1 MTVDG
6 LIVVR
11 ACRIVPLD
19 GETHFPG
26 ALFLASPERVE
37 YLTGARPPFVE
48 VVEDGDPVAVAFRA
62 NIAAVTAEERT
73 GRRAEDEPAPVPVFP
88 EPEKPATPKKKAEKL
103 AKGA

>member
-1 MTVDG
+1 MTMDG

-26 ALFLASPERVE
+26 ALFLASPERAR
-37 YLTGARPPFVE
+37 YLSAARPPFVE
-48 VVEDGDPVAVAFRA
+48 EVLESDPVAVAFRA
-62 NIAAVTAEERT
+62 NLMAVTAAERT
-73 GRRAEDEPAPVPVFP
+73 GRRAEDEPAPVPHFP
-88 EPEKPATPKKKAEKL
+88 EPEKPAAKTKAEKP